1 MADDA
6 ADYKARATE
15 GIIKCVERM
24 GCQPILF
31 IGSGLSRR
39 YFGAPSWE
47 ELLVRLAKDCPAI
60 DKEYGYYK
68 QTLKDPIAIG
78 EEFAQLYQQW
88 AWGKGRPRFPDELFH
103 PDVPEQA
110 YIKHAIANLIEACTP
125 ASLEDVSG
133 KAMKA
138 EIELLRRI
146 RPHSV
151 ITTNFDRF
159 LEIAFPDLTPIVGQS
174 ILHGTQVLF
183 GGIFKI
189 HGCISDPNSLV
200 FTKRDYDEFARKKQ
214 YLSAKLLTYFSEHPL
229 LFIGYSATDPN
240 IRTILS
246 DINECLP
253 ASSFTDGV
261 ISNIYVLEWRPDMG
275 EGYIPAREK
284 LIAIEGGRSV
294 RVRAIE
300 TDDFP
305 WVFAAFGANP
315 PLNNVNPKLLRALL
329 SRSYELVRHDIP
341 RMVVHAD
348 FEMLNR
354 SVHTGQ
360 DFAKLFGLT
369 TISNPSAHSAN
380 YPYSLTEVA
389 EKVTGDERAYWSVAQ
404 MLIDQIKRERGVD
417 IKTSDNRYHS
427 RVKVSKKSVAGR
439 YSPELVDLL
448 KAVKSGG
455 DYKLEL

>member
-1 MADDA
+1 MADDVA
-6 ADYKARATE
+6 AYQARTTE
-15 GIIKCVERM
+15 EIIRCVERM

-39 YFGAPSWE
+39 YFGAPNWE
-47 ELLVRLAKDCPAI
+47 ELLVRLAKDCPTI

-68 QTLKDPIAIG
+68 QMLKDPIAIG
-78 EEFAQLYQQW
+78 EEFARLYQQW
-88 AWGKGRPRFPDELFH
+88 AWGKGRSRFPDELFH
-103 PDVPEQA
+103 PDLPEQA
-110 YIKHAIANLIEACTP
+110 YIKHAIANLIVACTP
-125 ASLEDVSG
+125 TSLEEVSG
-133 KAMKA
+133 EARKA

-159 LEIAFPDLTPIVGQS
+159 LELAFPDLTPIVGQS

-183 GGIFKI
+183 GEIFKI
-189 HGCISDPNSLV
+189 HGCVSDSKSLV
-200 FTKRDYDEFARKKQ
+200 FTKQDYDEFTRKKQ

-229 LFIGYSATDPN
+229 LFVGYSATDPN
-240 IRTILS
+240 VRTILS

-253 ASSFTDGV
+253 ASSFADGV
-261 ISNIYVLEWRPDMG
+261 ISNIYMLEWRTDMD

-300 TDDFP
+300 TGDFS

-348 FEMLNR
+348 FEMLGR
-354 SVHTGQ
+354 SVHTGE

-369 TISNPSAHSAN
+369 TISNPSAHSAD
-380 YPYSLTEVA
+380 YPYSLTEIA
-389 EKVTGDERAYWSVAQ
+389 ERVIGDEKAYWSAAQ
-404 MLIDQIKRERGVD
+404 MLIDRIKREKGID
-417 IKTSDNRYHS
+417 IKASDNRYHS

-448 KAVKSGG
+448 KAVQSGA
-455 DYKLEL
+455 DYKIEM